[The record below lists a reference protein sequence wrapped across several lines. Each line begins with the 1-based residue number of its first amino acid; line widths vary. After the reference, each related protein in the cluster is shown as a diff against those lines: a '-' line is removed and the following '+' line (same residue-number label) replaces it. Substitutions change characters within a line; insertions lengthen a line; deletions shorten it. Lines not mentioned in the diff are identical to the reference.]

1 MPKYI
6 VEALSQFRI
15 VYAIDTDKKE
25 WAEDTVTMEEAEEF
39 GQMHLGEMIVSSR
52 EVDDDELI
60 RIHDELNDYL
70 KEWTR
75 EKKLSRVH
83 KVEKK

>member
-6 VEALSQFRI
+6 VEALSLFRI
-15 VYAIDTDKKE
+15 VYAIDTDKKD
-25 WAEDTVTMEEAEEF
+25 WAEDTVAMEEVEEF

-70 KEWTR
+70 VAWTR